1 MEWLDRMNEALD
13 YIEGNL
19 DGKIDLSAAAR
30 LACCSVYH
38 FQRMFPYITGI
49 PLSEYI
55 RRRRMTR
62 AAFDLQ
68 NGAKVLDTALRYGYE
83 SPTAFSRAFQNV
95 HGVPPSAAQKQGAPL
110 KAYGRISFKITVK
123 GDTEMDYRIVKRDAF
138 RIVGL
143 CEPLDRDLEKNFE
156 LVPQMWARAAMS
168 GAVEKLAAL
177 MDSEPKGVLGVSACM
192 SGDDWA
198 YYIGVASNLP
208 VPEGLPGAQ
217 EYTVPAC
224 TWAVFPG
231 TGPMPGAIQEIEKRA
246 VTEWL
251 PTSGYEYAD
260 APDIELYTTPNP
272 QDAVF
277 EVWLPVRKQ
286 EA

>member
-123 GDTEMDYRIVKRDAF
+123 GDTEMDYRIVKREAF

-156 LVPQMWARAAMS
+156 LVPQRWARAAMS

-177 MDSEPKGVLGVSACM
+177 MDIEPKGVLGVSACM